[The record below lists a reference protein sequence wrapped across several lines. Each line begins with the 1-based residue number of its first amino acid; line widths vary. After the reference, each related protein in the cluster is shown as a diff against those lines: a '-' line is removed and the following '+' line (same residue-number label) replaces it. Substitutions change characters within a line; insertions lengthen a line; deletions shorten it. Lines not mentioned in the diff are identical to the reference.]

1 MGFDVSFWG
10 AFVAGLVSFIS
21 PCVLPIVPP
30 YLCYLAGVS
39 LDELTENNENN
50 KAAAGRVFFAAL
62 AFVFGFATVFIALG
76 ATASLI
82 GKTITQY
89 LDTLSIVAGAVILIM
104 GLHFLGIFK
113 ISMLYREARVQVAR
127 KPAGLA
133 GSYLIGLAFAFGWTP
148 CVGPVL
154 AAILFVA
161 GAEDSAMRGATLLF
175 SYSMGIGLPFLA
187 AALFAGPF
195 LKFMGRFK
203 KHMGTVEKLM
213 GGMLVITGVMFATGQ
228 MSKVSAWMLET
239 FPAFSTV
246 LL

>member
-1 MGFDVSFWG
+1 MGFDVTFWS
-10 AFVAGLVSFIS
+10 AFFAGLVSFIS
-21 PCVLPIVPP
+21 PCILPIVPP
-30 YLCYLAGVS
+30 YLCYLAGIS
-39 LDELTENNENN
+39 LDELTESRENT
-50 KAAAGRVFFAAL
+50 KAAASRVFVAAL

-76 ATASLI
+76 ATASFV
-82 GKTITQY
+82 GKVITQY
-89 LDTLSIVAGAVILIM
+89 LDTLSIIAGVIILIM

-113 ISMLYREARVQVAR
+113 ISMLYREARVQVKS

-133 GSYLIGLAFAFGWTP
+133 GSYLMGLAFAFGWTP

-195 LKFMGRFK
+195 MNFMARFKRHMGKVEKFMG
-203 KHMGTVEKLM
+203 V
-213 GGMLVITGVMFATGQ
+213 MLVITGLMFMTGQ
-228 MSKVSAWMLET
+228 MSRVSAWMLDT
-239 FPAFSTV
+239 FPGFNN
-246 LL
+246 LLL